1 MSQRVLE
8 RPPFASH
15 NPSAVPNLAAS
26 ARSYAALQAYN
37 SSLMMVPQQLPYSG
51 VTGPSGY
58 PSLTVNNSNVNQQN
72 HINALYNQKQ

>member
-1 MSQRVLE
+1 VKKQCVLLL
-8 RPPFASH
+8 FM
-15 NPSAVPNLAAS
+15 
-26 ARSYAALQAYN
+26 LQ
-37 SSLMMVPQQLPYSG
+37 G